1 MDTGSQNLAFFKQ
14 GRPAFVEVYFPNN
27 KGVPWDDDNNNN
39 KKKKRENMSLKPGS
53 QWENHP
59 ITILILGPL

>member
-39 KKKKRENMSLKPGS
+39 KKKKER
-53 QWENHP
+53 
-59 ITILILGPL
+59 ICR